1 MIYFVTNRTNNLVV
15 DSDKV
20 KVQLIGQVN
29 VQLVGNSDKLPPL
42 NQLTYK
48 GTNLVGLDLE
58 TTGLSFYKDDI
69 LLIVLGNETDQ
80 YVLDWYGL
88 KNDSNF
94 KLSDLFQDSK
104 LSYLGHNLL
113 FDLPFLMHR
122 GVDFSIDQVCDT
134 MIAEQILIKGTKKS
148 ASLKDTLK
156 RRLGITEVNKA
167 IRMEFVAMKNGVP
180 IFDNRHIEYAS
191 GDIEFLSAI
200 YGKQNEHLTRLK
212 QLDLLDLNNKNVGI
226 SAKMGLKGM
235 YVDRDAWMKL
245 YYANLKKADELEI
258 RMDEELVS
266 LGFGRI
272 KKRVKVRFEQTD
284 LFGGIGVD
292 VVNKSINHLNYA
304 SPAQC
309 LDVFKAFKLP
319 IPKSVKEDKN
329 SVGEATLQQYLLN
342 HPTTLLKDWIKL
354 LIEYKVTLKLTKSF
368 GKKWLEEHL
377 DGNSRVHASF
387 TVNRTATG
395 RYSCIEANQMVMLV
409 GGYKKIKDVKI
420 GDSVYSYDEN
430 GKLKINKV
438 LDKFYQGH
446 KRVIKLNYISKG
458 GNKKTGSLIC
468 TPDHMIRINQGEWVQ
483 AKDILVGDK
492 IWHVYRD
499 SSVRPRLYGVNSFMK
514 LEQDIIKSEFFK
526 VSPEF
531 HLHHID
537 KDKGNNNLNNLA
549 ILTASAHTKIH
560 AQESG
565 FKKGNTNKPAVHSY
579 TNPIKINRTKYQ
591 LLNAL
596 MVAKGRPTKVSMD
609 FGVFINKCKSVG
621 IDVNEVSKRFSKLGY
636 LSKAKIKKALFQ
648 SKTTEEAS
656 KLLKIGTLR
665 LKELCNYYNILYSNH
680 KLVSIEEL
688 SYADVYDLSIE
699 NDSNFIVED
708 LNVHN
713 CSNPN
718 LQQIPSIKE
727 FRQCFK
733 APEGRKIWTC
743 DYSSAELRILAS
755 LSRDEAML
763 RILSEGGDLHGYVAT
778 PVYRYLFKDET
789 AIVDKN
795 NNGGFRTKMKNVIFG
810 LLYGAGVNKI
820 AELLDISS
828 MKAEQVYQIL
838 QKTFPEAF
846 DYLDKMSSFGVN
858 NGYIIIE
865 PILNQRRWFQEYF
878 DNGGYLTKSEKGSV
892 ERACKNTPIQATNG
906 QMMKQALIYVDNY
919 ITENKLSS
927 FIVSTVHDEMVVEVG
942 EGEEPHV
949 EAFKSLMKKAGDEF
963 LSGVEMEVEDK
974 VLECWSK

>member
-113 FDLPFLMHR
+113 FDLPFLIHR

-167 IRMEFVAMKNGVP
+167 IRMEFVAMKNVVP

-235 YVDRDAWMKL
+235 YVDRGAWMKL

-292 VVNKSINHLNYA
+292 VVNKNINHLNYA

-309 LDVFKAFKLP
+309 LDVFKAFNLP
-319 IPKSVKEDKN
+319 IPKSVKEDKK

-377 DGNSRVHASF
+377 DENSRVHATF
-387 TVNRTATG
+387 VVNRTATG
-395 RYSCIEANQMVMLV
+395 RFL
-409 GGYKKIKDVKI
+409 
-420 GDSVYSYDEN
+420 
-430 GKLKINKV
+430 
-438 LDKFYQGH
+438 
-446 KRVIKLNYISKG
+446 
-458 GNKKTGSLIC
+458 
-468 TPDHMIRINQGEWVQ
+468 
-483 AKDILVGDK
+483 AK
-492 IWHVYRD
+492 
-499 SSVRPRLYGVNSFMK
+499 
-514 LEQDIIKSEFFK
+514 
-526 VSPEF
+526 
-531 HLHHID
+531 
-537 KDKGNNNLNNLA
+537 
-549 ILTASAHTKIH
+549 
-560 AQESG
+560 
-565 FKKGNTNKPAVHSY
+565 
-579 TNPIKINRTKYQ
+579 
-591 LLNAL
+591 
-596 MVAKGRPTKVSMD
+596 
-609 FGVFINKCKSVG
+609 
-621 IDVNEVSKRFSKLGY
+621 
-636 LSKAKIKKALFQ
+636 
-648 SKTTEEAS
+648 
-656 KLLKIGTLR
+656 
-665 LKELCNYYNILYSNH
+665 
-680 KLVSIEEL
+680 
-688 SYADVYDLSIE
+688 
-699 NDSNFIVED
+699 
-708 LNVHN
+708 
-713 CSNPN
+713 NPN

-733 APEGRKIWTC
+733 APQGRKIWTC